1 MNYSQIIKFG
11 SHKLKLKNIDT
22 YILDSELLLSH
33 ILKSSREQIL
43 INLNAKITKNDFKE
57 FKKLLLRREK
67 KEPMAY
73 ITKKKEFWK
82 NNFYVNS
89 DVLIPRP
96 ETELI
101 VEEVLK
107 NIQIHSSKKLLEV
120 GTGSGCIVISII
132 KERIKCIATAID
144 ISKKALNIAKF
155 NAKMHHLKNN
165 IDFINID
172 IDKIQDNK
180 YDFIFSNPPYINKF
194 NLSRLDK
201 SVRFFEPYVALEAGI
216 DGLREIKKLIK
227 KSNKLLKINGKLIFE
242 IGKHQSAI
250 VKNIL
255 RKNGYYIN
263 KVIKDISSIPR
274 VIVSTRIV

>member
-67 KEPMAY
+67 KEPIAY

-120 GTGSGCIVISII
+120 GTGSGCIIISII

-216 DGLREIKKLIK
+216 DGLREIKKLIN

-242 IGKHQSAI
+242 IGKYQSAI

-255 RKNGYYIN
+255 KKNGYYIN

>member
-11 SHKLKLKNIDT
+11 SHKLKSKNIDT
-22 YILDSELLLSH
+22 HLLDSELLLSH

-43 INLNAKITKNDFKE
+43 INLNANIGKNNIKE
-57 FKKLLLRREK
+57 FKKLLLRREE
-67 KEPMAY
+67 KEPIAY
-73 ITKKKEFWK
+73 ITEKKEFWK

-101 VEEVLK
+101 VEEVLQ
-107 NIQIHSSKKLLEV
+107 NTQIHSSKKLLEV

-180 YDFIFSNPPYINKF
+180 YDFIISNPPYIKKF

-201 SVRFFEPYVALEAGI
+201 SVRFFEPYVALEAGV
-216 DGLREIKKLIK
+216 DGLREIKKLIN

-255 RKNGYYIN
+255 KKNGYYKN
-263 KVIKDISSIPR
+263 KVIKDICSIPR
-274 VIVSTRIV
+274 VIVSTKII

>member
-67 KEPMAY
+67 KEPIAY

-144 ISKKALNIAKF
+144 ISKKALKIAKF

-165 IDFINID
+165 INFINID
-172 IDKIQDNK
+172 IDKIQGNK
-180 YDFIFSNPPYINKF
+180 YDFVISNPPYINKF

>member
-1 MNYSQIIKFG
+1 MNYLQAIKFG
-11 SHKLKLKNIDT
+11 SYKLKLNNIESH
-22 YILDSELLLSH
+22 ILDSELLLSFV
-33 ILKSSREQIL
+33 LKSSREQIL
-43 INLNAKITKNDFKE
+43 TKLNSNIEKNNFEE
-57 FKKLLLRREK
+57 FKKILSRREK
-67 KEPMAY
+67 KEPIAY
-73 ITKKKEFWK
+73 ITNKKEFWK
-82 NNFYVNS
+82 NNFYVNNH
-89 DVLIPRP
+89 VLIPRP

-107 NIQIHSSKKLLEV
+107 NTEINSSKSFLEV
-120 GTGSGCIVISII
+120 GTGSGCIIISIL
-132 KERIKCIATAID
+132 KERVRCSATAID
-144 ISKKALNIAKF
+144 ICKKALKIAKF

-165 IDFINID
+165 INFINID

-180 YDFIFSNPPYINKF
+180 YDFIVSNPPYINKF

-216 DGLREIKKLIK
+216 DGLREIKKLIN

-242 IGKHQSAI
+242 IGKYQSAI

-255 RKNGYYIN
+255 KKNGYYIN

>member
-144 ISKKALNIAKF
+144 ISKKALKIAKF

-216 DGLREIKKLIK
+216 DGLREIKKLIN

-242 IGKHQSAI
+242 IGKYQSAI

-255 RKNGYYIN
+255 KKNGYYIN

>member
-11 SHKLKLKNIDT
+11 SHKLKSKNIDT
-22 YILDSELLLSH
+22 HLLDSELLLSH

-43 INLNAKITKNDFKE
+43 INLNANIGKNNIKE

-120 GTGSGCIVISII
+120 GTGSGCIIISII

-180 YDFIFSNPPYINKF
+180 YDFIISNPPYIKKF

-216 DGLREIKKLIK
+216 DGLREIKKLIN

-242 IGKHQSAI
+242 IGKYQSAI

-255 RKNGYYIN
+255 KKNGYYIN

>member
-11 SHKLKLKNIDT
+11 SHKLKSKNIDT
-22 YILDSELLLSH
+22 HLLDSELLLSH

-43 INLNAKITKNDFKE
+43 INLNANIGKNNIKE
-57 FKKLLLRREK
+57 FKKLLLRREE
-67 KEPMAY
+67 KEPIAY
-73 ITKKKEFWK
+73 ITEKKEFWK

-101 VEEVLK
+101 VEEVLQ
-107 NIQIHSSKKLLEV
+107 NTQIHSSKKLLEV

-165 IDFINID
+165 INFINMD
-172 IDKIQDNK
+172 IDKIQDKK
-180 YDFIFSNPPYINKF
+180 YDFIISNPPYIKKF
-194 NLSRLDK
+194 NLRRLDQ
-201 SVRFFEPYVALEAGI
+201 SVKFFEPHIALEAGI
-216 DGLREIKKLIK
+216 DGLREIKKLIN
-227 KSNKLLKINGKLIFE
+227 KSKKLLKINGKLIFE
-242 IGKHQSAI
+242 IGKYQCEI
-250 VKNIL
+250 TKKIL
-255 RKNGYYIN
+255 KKNGYYIN
-263 KVIKDISSIPR
+263 NVIKDISSVPR
-274 VIVSTRIV
+274 IIISTKK

>member
-120 GTGSGCIVISII
+120 GTGSGCIIISII

-180 YDFIFSNPPYINKF
+180 YDFIVSNPPYINKF

-216 DGLREIKKLIK
+216 DGLREIKKLIN

-242 IGKHQSAI
+242 IGKYQSAI

-255 RKNGYYIN
+255 KKNGYYIN

>member
-67 KEPMAY
+67 KEPIAY

-144 ISKKALNIAKF
+144 ISKKALKIAKF

-216 DGLREIKKLIK
+216 DGLREIKKLIN

-242 IGKHQSAI
+242 IGKYQSAI

-255 RKNGYYIN
+255 KKNGYYIN